1 MDGRWFSSGVP
12 AGFSDLFGVRKLD
25 GKAVFI
31 EVKTTKGKPTREQKR
46 FLEVMQDAGAIAG
59 ICRSKEEAITLVTM
73 GLKNDTFES
82 LHKIT
87 TVFEKFQELT
97 ELVLSLN
104 AEERKTL
111 MISLEK
117 SLEVHDGTENENT

>member
-1 MDGRWFSSGVP
+1 M
-12 AGFSDLFGVRKLD
+12 
-25 GKAVFI
+25 
-31 EVKTTKGKPTREQKR
+31 KP
-46 FLEVMQDAGAIAG
+46 DAFD
-59 ICRSKEEAITLVTM
+59 SV
-73 GLKNDTFES
+73 
-82 LHKIT
+82 HKIT